1 MKAINTTIILSAIL
15 FVTAVCTGDELTQ
28 NREPQEQKEE
38 TADGLTV
45 FTTNGNT
52 EQTPQTRTSLKYDT
66 GAFFWEEGDKI
77 YVLDDGNTFQPS
89 NNAVKGNTQS
99 VFRFKVPGV
108 YTGKSSYKVFYP
120 GISGNADQV
129 TIAAAQTQTEPNTT
143 RHFGAA
149 GDCGIGTAN
158 KNGLS
163 FDFELVAQS
172 SLSRVP
178 ALHRQCHTEKL
189 LPYQDRSNLER

>member
-66 GAFFWEEGDKI
+66 GAFFLGR
-77 YVLDDGNTFQPS
+77 G
-89 NNAVKGNTQS
+89 
-99 VFRFKVPGV
+99 R
-108 YTGKSSYKVFYP
+108 
-120 GISGNADQV
+120 
-129 TIAAAQTQTEPNTT
+129 
-143 RHFGAA
+143 
-149 GDCGIGTAN
+149 
-158 KNGLS
+158 
-163 FDFELVAQS
+163 
-172 SLSRVP
+172 
-178 ALHRQCHTEKL
+178 
-189 LPYQDRSNLER
+189 